1 MAVALDAAGNILVGG
16 QAYVPGFGSAF
27 ALLKLDA
34 SGSVLQQVAKK
45 IYTGT
50 ADFCQ
55 DVLIQTDGKIV
66 CAGLARN
73 FDTAVMV
80 AVRFQAD
87 LQLDSGFGTD
97 GVAAVTFAGGPAEAN
112 SAVLLDSGAIILGGF
127 VSDASSGD
135 RDLALARLT
144 ATGVLDTT
152 FGSSG
157 RVIRPIA
164 GDSSESIEAMQLF
177 QGSLYVTASTF
188 ETDDFALL
196 HFAVDGTPDNGFGSG
211 GLARVDFNGKTD
223 TSRALAVHQGALL
236 VGGAVAAAVN
246 NASDDIGL
254 ARFLPAGTLDTSF
267 GNGGMR
273 EVSLR
278 GPVNATALDAVAQAD
293 GKIVAVGRVGV
304 SLHDRDFA
312 LARYLADGSL
322 DPAFGQQGIVTTDFA
337 NDQDNAMAAA
347 LQTDGKLLA
356 AGEVHIPPATSNDVG
371 VARYLPDGTLD
382 TSFGSGGLV
391 SLDVDG
397 NSDTVR
403 ALAVQDDGR
412 ILLAGNSTF
421 PSQGFDRNFTVI
433 RLLADGSRDTTFG
446 SNGVANV
453 SIGNFDEGHALALQ
467 ADGKILV
474 GGIGDGDFAV
484 ARFLANGQLD
494 AGFGVGGVAIHDFA
508 GEFDF
513 LQHLQVVPDWNGMGE
528 RILAVGSA
536 RSTSSASSEA
546 FAALMLDLD
555 GNPEAGFGSNGEVV
569 DDLLPG
575 QAETATS
582 AMLVN
587 DRIVLA
593 GEGTVS
599 GQTDFAMLGLTM
611 TGNPDP
617 GFSVDGSA
625 TFVDFFAASDQ
636 ANAVVTQSSGR
647 VVLIGEAFDPVRGY
661 AGQMFGLARFADA
674 DLIFSNGFES
684 P

>member
-127 VSDASSGD
+127 VSGASSGD

-177 QGSLYVTASTF
+177 QGSLYVTAATF

-254 ARFLPAGTLDTSF
+254 ARFLTTGTLDTSF
-267 GNGGMR
+267 GNGGVR

-293 GKIVAVGRVGV
+293 GKIVAAGRVGV

-312 LARYLADGSL
+312 LARYLPDGSL

-382 TSFGSGGLV
+382 NSFGSGGLV

-513 LQHLQVVPDWNGMGE
+513 LQHLLVVPDWNGMGE

-582 AMLVN
+582 AMLAN

-625 TFVDFFAASDQ
+625 TFVDFFASSDQ